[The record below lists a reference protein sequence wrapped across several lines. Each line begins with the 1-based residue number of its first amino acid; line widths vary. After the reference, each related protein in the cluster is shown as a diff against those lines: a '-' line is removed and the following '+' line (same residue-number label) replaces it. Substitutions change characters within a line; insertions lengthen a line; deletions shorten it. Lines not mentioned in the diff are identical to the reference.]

1 MKYTYTGMKDD
12 ACYEGLEPDE
22 SWKPNVAYGYEL
34 DYHEN
39 IGALYGTYSL
49 DMKRGSVHIGLRG
62 EYTQTSNETERRT
75 RKILGL
81 VSTYRRKFLF

>member
-49 DMKRGSVHIGLRG
+49 DMKEDLFILDFG
-62 EYTQTSNETERRT
+62 ENI
-75 RKILGL
+75 RKPQ
-81 VSTYRRKFLF
+81 

>member
-49 DMKRGSVHIGLRG
+49 SD
-62 EYTQTSNETERRT
+62 E
-75 RKILGL
+75 KILGL
-81 VSTYRRKFLF
+81 VSTYRWKFLF